1 MQQGIWKS
9 DLEFLRKKKYTF
21 GNFLY
26 LLQVILDVFSPFLT
40 GKVGKRT
47 HLMTN

>member
-9 DLEFLRKKKYTF
+9 NLEFLRKKYTF

-26 LLQVILDVFSPFLT
+26 LLQVFVDVFSPLLT